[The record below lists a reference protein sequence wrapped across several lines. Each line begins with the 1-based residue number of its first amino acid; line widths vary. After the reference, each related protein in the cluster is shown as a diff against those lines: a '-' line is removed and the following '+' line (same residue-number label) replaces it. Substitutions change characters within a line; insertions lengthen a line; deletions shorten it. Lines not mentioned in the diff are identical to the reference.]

1 MSKTGRVPSK
11 RILTDLDA
19 VAEKHGF
26 TLESLRLPH
35 RTTRAVE
42 ARADCYR
49 YLRTQGWSTP
59 EIGALFNRDHT
70 TVVWALD
77 ETGRRNEKLAR
88 YDQRYCE
95 RKIAELNGGT
105 R

>member
-1 MSKTGRVPSK
+1 MSKLSRTLSTRQ
-11 RILTDLDA
+11 RRDLGA
-19 VAEKHGF
+19 IAASHGLY
-26 TLESLRLPH
+26 LERLQTKS
-35 RTTRAVE
+35 RTRRFCD

-49 YLRTQGWSTP
+49 YLRKEGWSTP
-59 EIGALFNRDHT
+59 QIGALFNRDHT

-88 YDQRYCE
+88 YDQHYCE